1 MEIEQRVHTL
11 LNASLGYST
20 YSRGKSDFSVT
31 QLLGPEY
38 ITYLA
43 ERHRLEP
50 DPSVAEALGT
60 NNYYALMGTAV
71 HSVIEN
77 AVIAMS
83 EAEGS
88 RDVIKSCLVE
98 ERLFVEVCAD
108 DGADLVVSGQA
119 DLIIDG
125 WIVDWK
131 FASTWEVLN
140 GIKPERARQLNL
152 LACLARR
159 NGMAIKGVAVCMI
172 FRDWS
177 KSKAKFDR
185 SYPQQQAYVAR
196 LPLMDEQDAEA
207 YMMERVNAHHTAREA
222 ARGTGGAPAICSKED
237 RWARDDVF
245 AVRKGT
251 NKRAVKLYNNERD
264 AKEHADESKGLWVE
278 HRLGESVRCSGYC
291 DYKSICPYGAKL

>member
-1 MEIEQRVHTL
+1 MEIEQTIHGL
-11 LNASLGYST
+11 LNHSLGHST
-20 YSRGKSDFSVT
+20 YSRGESDFSVT

-43 ERHRLEP
+43 ERHRQ
-50 DPSVAEALGT
+50 DPTAEVTEALGT

-71 HSVIEN
+71 HYVIEN
-77 AVIAMS
+77 GINAAMDQYR
-83 EAEGS
+83 EMGA
-88 RDVIKSCLVE
+88 KVE
-98 ERLFVEVCAD
+98 ERMFAEITAC
-108 DGADLVVSGQA
+108 DGTSLVVSGQA

-140 GIKPERARQLNL
+140 GVKPERAKQLNL

-159 NGMAIKGVAVCMI
+159 NGIEVKGVAVCLI

-185 SYPQQQAYVAR
+185 AYPQQQAYVAR
-196 LPLMDEQDAEA
+196 LPLMDEHEAEE
-207 YMMERVNAHHTAREA
+207 YMLERVNLHHRAREA
-222 ARGTGGAPAICSKED
+222 ARGSDVPMPETCSKED
-237 RWARDDVF
+237 RWAKDDVW

-251 NKRAVKLYNNERD
+251 NKRAVKLHDNHQSAQAHAVRD
-264 AKEHADESKGLWVE
+264 PDYWVE
-278 HRLGESVRCSGYC
+278 HRPGESIRCTGYC
-291 DYKSICPYGAKL
+291 DYKSICPFGECL